1 MKPDLLPTDVVQG
14 RLGDC
19 WYISALSIVANN
31 DNYIKGKKIK
41 DNKSMS
47 SEILTSGI
55 HPPLF
60 HFFTNYGLYVFKFF
74 KKFKPVYVVVDDLFP
89 V

>member
-1 MKPDLLPTDVVQG
+1 MKPDLLPTDVIQG

-47 SEILTSGI
+47 
-55 HPPLF
+55 
-60 HFFTNYGLYVFKFF
+60 
-74 KKFKPVYVVVDDLFP
+74 
-89 V
+89 